1 MSTNIYRENPLKE
14 ERRSIGSVKSKRVYS
29 CSTSLMSDAPNS
41 LVNQELQRLQSQ
53 TGMGTVGNPPA
64 FGRVDFVTDEDDAVQ
79 TAYIGTANAQE
90 NGIEI
95 VDYRNPFAQ
104 VFFKNQDIVLSTGV
118 KIVNQGKR
126 DLNWVDDG
134 SRIDSLLDS
143 IGRAHSVL
151 FTSETQPWD
160 ASVIGIATDEPSEN
174 NFAQAENVSAKPST
188 KHDATKQFFVNRLKA
203 RRAGQSFLPFVESL
217 QPDQYDIITD
227 VNGKRLFVIQGPAG
241 SGKTGCALMR
251 AANLHYRRRNASEF
265 NITNLEQ
272 SGDLKVLIVSKNS
285 DLLSYV
291 DGVLPALGEQQADR
305 ITIDNLRKALAR
317 FVNDS
322 LGKECRPSAQPLPKA
337 YELPDHKLTECV
349 KRIKATWDF
358 IREDA
363 LTALPDGN
371 IRIGTQSVKNFLWK
385 ENVLVPVNG
394 HTWSRRD
401 IQLHDTKL
409 QNESSVTIAVD
420 TLKWFNKLL
429 ACSQDQ
435 ESVEFEGLVAGLA
448 GLGVNRI
455 RQASIEKAVRAW
467 YVSAK
472 PALERLRGT
481 EVLTLAD
488 TAIETAP
495 ESERPHQKTVAK
507 ILRHGLSQS
516 DALSVATWYAVTSHL
531 RGRVHSIVAT
541 LEGSRRRTRLSDF
554 NHIIVDEAQELSLD
568 DLLLLDTVLPHHAMV
583 TLCGDLYQRQN
594 EFGLKRWESVTKSMR
609 GAIDIQSL
617 KVNYR
622 STYEINTVGRAFMPA
637 AESSPSPNRGKQP
650 VAVELREIGRVK
662 ATERVAELVQRA
674 SLDSSNQDRIGVIW
688 MSAQAPINVPSLGK
702 MADLASQRKERT
714 DARIIGGPV
723 ADLGGLEYDHAII
736 LIDDIPDTRESR
748 RQLYVAVT
756 RARRELT
763 LVFCK
768 GTPNWVVDVL
778 PARVKV
784 VG

>member
-1 MSTNIYRENPLKE
+1 M
-14 ERRSIGSVKSKRVYS
+14 GSV
-29 CSTSLMSDAPNS
+29 
-41 LVNQELQRLQSQ
+41 
-53 TGMGTVGNPPA
+53 GTPPA
-64 FGRVDFVTDEDDAVQ
+64 FGRLVFKDAIDGSIESV
-79 TAYIGTANAQE
+79 YIGQAYCESHAGT
-90 NGIEI
+90 II
-95 VDYRNPFAQ
+95 DYRRPIAALFYKGGSARMPGGYLM
-104 VFFKNQDIVLSTGV
+104 VS
-118 KIVNQGKR
+118 QGKR
-126 DLNWVDDG
+126 DFDWVSDG
-134 SRIDSLLDS
+134 MHLESVLDS
-143 IGRAHSVL
+143 IDRLSPVL

-160 ASVIGIATDEPSEN
+160 ASVIGTATDEPGEN
-174 NFAQAENVSAKPST
+174 NFAQAENISAKPTT

-358 IREDA
+358 IREDT

-435 ESVEFEGLVAGLA
+435 ESVEFEGMVAGLA

-488 TAIETAP
+488 TAIDTAP

-568 DLLLLDTVLPHHAMV
+568 DLLLLDTVLPHHSMV

-650 VAVELREIGRVK
+650 VAVDLREIGRVK
-662 ATERVAELVQRA
+662 ATERVAELVQKA
-674 SLDSSNQDRIGVIW
+674 SVDSSNQDRIGVIW
-688 MSAQAPINVPSLGK
+688 MSAQAPINVLSLGK

-736 LIDDIPDTRESR
+736 LIDDILDTRESR

>member
-14 ERRSIGSVKSKRVYS
+14 ERRSIGTLSPKDVNAYS
-29 CSTSLMSDAPNS
+29 TPLQPDALNS
-41 LVNQELQRLQSQ
+41 IANLEWSRLQRE
-53 TGMGTVGNPPA
+53 TRMGSVGTPPA
-64 FGRVDFVTDEDDAVQ
+64 FGRLVFKDATDGSVESV
-79 TAYIGTANAQE
+79 YIGQAYCESHAGT
-90 NGIEI
+90 II
-95 VDYRNPFAQ
+95 DYRRPIASLFYKGGSATMPGGSL
-104 VFFKNQDIVLSTGV
+104 VIS
-118 KIVNQGKR
+118 QGKR
-126 DLNWVDDG
+126 DFEWISDG
-134 SRIDSLLDS
+134 VVLESVLDS
-143 IGRAHSVL
+143 IDRLSPVL

-160 ASVIGIATDEPSEN
+160 ASVVGTAVETRDET
-174 NFAQAENVSAKPST
+174 NFSQADNVRVKPST

-251 AANLHYRRRNASEF
+251 AANLHYRRRNAGEF

-272 SGDLKVLIVSKNS
+272 SGELKVLIVSKNS

-305 ITIDNLRKALAR
+305 ITIDGLRKALAR
-317 FVNDS
+317 FVNDII
-322 LGKECRPSAQPLPKA
+322 GKECRPSAQPLPKA

-349 KRIKATWDF
+349 KRIKATWDV
-358 IREDA
+358 IRDDA
-363 LTALPDGN
+363 LTSLPGGN

-394 HTWSRRD
+394 HTWTQRD

-409 QNESSVTIAVD
+409 QNESSVAIAVD

-429 ACSQDQ
+429 TCSQDQ
-435 ESVEFEGLVAGLA
+435 EAVEFDALVGGLA

-467 YVSAK
+467 YASAK
-472 PALERLRGT
+472 PVLERLRGT
-481 EVLTLAD
+481 EVQTLAD
-488 TAIETAP
+488 TAISTAP
-495 ESERPHQKTVAK
+495 ESEQPHQKTVSK

-516 DALSVATWYAVTSHL
+516 DALSVATWYAVTSIL

-541 LEGSRRRTRLSDF
+541 LEGSRRRTKLSDF

-568 DLLLLDTVLPHHAMV
+568 DLLLLDTVLPERSMV
-583 TLCGDLYQRQN
+583 TMCGDLYQRQN

-622 STYEINTVGRAFMPA
+622 STFEINTVGRAFMPA
-637 AESSPSPNRGKQP
+637 AESSPSPNHGKQP
-650 VAVELREIGRVK
+650 IAVDLREVGRVK
-662 ATERVAELVQRA
+662 ATERVAELVQQA
-674 SLDSSNQDRIGVIW
+674 SGNSDNQDRIGVIW
-688 MSAQAPINVPSLGK
+688 MSDQAPINVPSLGK

-714 DARIIGGPV
+714 NARIIGGPV
-723 ADLGGLEYDHAII
+723 SDLGGLEYDHAII
-736 LIDDIPDTRESR
+736 LIDDIPDTRDSR

-768 GTPNWVVDVL
+768 GTPDWVVDVL

>member
-1 MSTNIYRENPLKE
+1 MSTNINRENPLKE
-14 ERRSIGSVKSKRVYS
+14 ERRSIGSVLPQDVNAYANP
-29 CSTSLMSDAPNS
+29 LQADAPLSIANLEWS
-41 LVNQELQRLQSQ
+41 RLQRE
-53 TGMGTVGNPPA
+53 TKMGSVGTPPA
-64 FGRVDFVTDEDDAVQ
+64 FGRLVYKDATDGSVESV
-79 TAYIGTANAQE
+79 YIGQAYCESSAGT
-90 NGIEI
+90 II
-95 VDYRNPFAQ
+95 DYRRPLAALFYKGGSAKMPGGYLM
-104 VFFKNQDIVLSTGV
+104 VS
-118 KIVNQGKR
+118 QGKR
-126 DLNWVDDG
+126 DFDWEGDG
-134 SRIDSLLDS
+134 THLESVLDS
-143 IGRAHSVL
+143 IDRLSPVL

-160 ASVIGIATDEPSEN
+160 ASFIGTASDEPAEN
-174 NFAQAENVSAKPST
+174 NFAQAENATAKTSA

-227 VNGKRLFVIQGPAG
+227 ISGKRLFVIQGPAG

-272 SGDLKVLIVSKNS
+272 SGELKVLIVSKNS

-305 ITIDNLRKALAR
+305 ITIDSLRTALAR
-317 FVNDS
+317 FVNDH
-322 LGKECRPSAQPLPKA
+322 LGKQCRPTSAPLPTTYA
-337 YELPDHKLTECV
+337 LPDHKLNECV
-349 KRIKATWDF
+349 KRIKGTWEF
-358 IREDA
+358 IKRDA
-363 LTALPDGN
+363 VNTLTTGN
-371 IRIGTQSVKNFLWK
+371 IRIGTQSVKSFLWNEK
-385 ENVLVPVNG
+385 VLVPVIG
-394 HTWSRRD
+394 HSWIHRD

-420 TLKWFNKLL
+420 TIVWFNKLL
-429 ACSQDQ
+429 ASSQEQ
-435 ESVEFEGLVAGLA
+435 EANTFDELVSGLA
-448 GLGVNRI
+448 NLGINRI
-455 RQASIEKAVRAW
+455 RQASIEKAVRIW
-467 YVSAK
+467 YTNAK
-472 PALERLRGT
+472 PVLERLRAT
-481 EVLTLAD
+481 DVLTLAE
-488 TAIETAP
+488 TAISSAP
-495 ESERPHQKTVAK
+495 ESDAMHQRTVSK
-507 ILRHGLSQS
+507 IIRHGLSKS
-516 DALSVATWYAVTSHL
+516 DALSVATWYATACIL
-531 RGRVHSIVAT
+531 RGREYSIVAN
-541 LEGSRRRTRLSDF
+541 LEGSRRRTSLSDF

-568 DLLLLDTVLPHHAMV
+568 DLLLLDTVLPDRSMV

-609 GAIDIQSL
+609 GAIDIQTL
-617 KVNYR
+617 RVNYR

-650 VAVELREIGRVK
+650 VAVDLREIGRIK

-736 LIDDIPDTRESR
+736 VIDDIPDTRESR

-768 GTPNWVVDVL
+768 GTPDWVVNAL